1 MVEAKSTARSLV
13 GIVTSDKMDKSIIV
27 TVVSQVKHPLLGKYI
42 KRSKKIAAHDEQNTC
57 KLGDTVQIRET
68 RPISKTKS
76 WVLDKIIERAA

>member
-1 MVEAKSTARSLV
+1 MVEAKSTARSLI
-13 GIVTSDKMDKSIIV
+13 GTVTSDKMDKSIVV

-42 KRSKKIAAHDEQNTC
+42 KRAKKIAAHDEQNAC
-57 KLGDTVQIRET
+57 KIGDTVQIRET

>member
-1 MVEAKSTARSLV
+1 MVEATSTARSLV
-13 GIVTSDKMDKSIIV
+13 GVVTSDKMDKSIIV

-42 KRSKKIAAHDEQNTC
+42 KRSRKIAAHDEQNTC
-57 KLGDTVQIRET
+57 KTGDTVQIRET

>member
-1 MVEAKSTARSLV
+1 MVEVTKTARSLV
-13 GIVTSDKMDKSIIV
+13 GVVTSDKMDKSIVV

-42 KRSKKIAAHDEQNTC
+42 KRSKKIAAHDEKNDC

>member
-1 MVEAKSTARSLV
+1 MVEATNTARSLV
-13 GIVTSDKMDKSIIV
+13 GIVTSDKMNKSIIV

-42 KRSKKIAAHDEQNTC
+42 KRSRKIAAHDEQNAC